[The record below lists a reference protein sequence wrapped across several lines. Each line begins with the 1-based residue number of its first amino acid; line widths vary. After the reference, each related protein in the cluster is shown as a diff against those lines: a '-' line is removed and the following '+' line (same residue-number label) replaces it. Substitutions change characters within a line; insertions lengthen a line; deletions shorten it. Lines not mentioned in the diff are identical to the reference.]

1 MLLERVEIVG
11 FRGINRLS
19 LMLEQN
25 NVLIGENAWGK
36 SSLLDALT
44 LLLSP
49 EFDLYHFV
57 RDDFWFPPGDIQGR
71 EHHLHII
78 LTFRETEPGRHRV
91 RRFRPLQRCW
101 VPCDDGYHR
110 VFYRLEGELA
120 EDDSV
125 MTLRSFIDGEG
136 EALVLEEI
144 DELARH
150 LVRLMPVLRLR
161 DARFMRRIHNGTVPH
176 SPQIEITARQL
187 DFLSRELVS
196 HPQNLSDGQIRQG
209 LSAMVQLLE
218 HYFAEQSSAQTRHR
232 LMRRRSHDE
241 QRSWRYLDIINR
253 MIDKPG
259 GRSHRVI
266 LLGLFATLL
275 QAKGTVRLDRDARPL
290 LLIEDPETRL
300 HPIMLSVA
308 WHLLNLLPLQR
319 VTTTNSG
326 ELLSLTPVEQVCR
339 LVRESTRVSA
349 WRLGPGG
356 MNAEESRRIAFHIRF
371 NRASSLFARC
381 WLLVE
386 GETETW
392 VINELARQCGH
403 HFDAEGVKVIEFAQS
418 GLKPL
423 IKFARRMGIQW
434 HVLVDGDGE
443 DSALLKRA
451 LAGMIDLMPAS
462 MALLAPNV
470 NSYRRFQ
477 PGMYVPTQAS
487 WGHNN
492 RTVALRIPCGERQN
506 HRVEYRV
513 AGADANPY
521 LVMAAIFAGILHGLD
536 NPQLP
541 LQEEVEGNGLEQE
554 GLPFPIRQSD
564 ALWEFMQN
572 DHLRERLGERFC
584 HVFHAC
590 KHDELLQFE
599 RLITETEI
607 EWMLKNA

>member
-259 GRSHRVI
+259 GRSHRGI

-434 HVLVDGDGE
+434 HVLVDGDEAGKKYAATVRGLLNNDRE
-443 DSALLKRA
+443 LERDHLTSLPALDMEHFMYRQGFDDVYHRVAQIPDNVPMNMRRVITKAIHRSSKPDLAIEVAMEAGRRGVDAVPTLLKKMFSRVLWLARGRA
-451 LAGMIDLMPAS
+451 D
-462 MALLAPNV
+462 
-470 NSYRRFQ
+470 
-477 PGMYVPTQAS
+477 
-487 WGHNN
+487 
-492 RTVALRIPCGERQN
+492 
-506 HRVEYRV
+506 
-513 AGADANPY
+513 
-521 LVMAAIFAGILHGLD
+521 
-536 NPQLP
+536 
-541 LQEEVEGNGLEQE
+541 
-554 GLPFPIRQSD
+554 
-564 ALWEFMQN
+564 
-572 DHLRERLGERFC
+572 
-584 HVFHAC
+584 
-590 KHDELLQFE
+590 
-599 RLITETEI
+599 
-607 EWMLKNA
+607 

>member
-25 NVLIGENAWGK
+25 NVLNGENAWGK

-434 HVLVDGDGE
+434 HVLVDGDEAGKKYAATVRGLLNNDRE
-443 DSALLKRA
+443 LERDHLTSLPALDMEHFMYRQGFDDVYHRVAQIPDNVPMNMRRVITKAIHRSSKPDLAIEVAMEAGRRGVDAVPTLLKKMFSRVLWLARGRA
-451 LAGMIDLMPAS
+451 D
-462 MALLAPNV
+462 
-470 NSYRRFQ
+470 
-477 PGMYVPTQAS
+477 
-487 WGHNN
+487 
-492 RTVALRIPCGERQN
+492 
-506 HRVEYRV
+506 
-513 AGADANPY
+513 
-521 LVMAAIFAGILHGLD
+521 
-536 NPQLP
+536 
-541 LQEEVEGNGLEQE
+541 
-554 GLPFPIRQSD
+554 
-564 ALWEFMQN
+564 
-572 DHLRERLGERFC
+572 
-584 HVFHAC
+584 
-590 KHDELLQFE
+590 
-599 RLITETEI
+599 
-607 EWMLKNA
+607 

>member
-57 RDDFWFPPGDIQGR
+57 RDDFWFPAGDIQGR

-120 EDDSV
+120 DDDSV

-136 EALVLEEI
+136 EALALEDI

-196 HPQNLSDGQIRQG
+196 HPQNLSDGQIREG

-326 ELLSLTPVEQVCR
+326 ELLSLTPVEHVCR
-339 LVRESTRVSA
+339 LVRESARVSA

-371 NRASSLFARC
+371 NRASSLFARS

-434 HVLVDGDGE
+434 HVLVDGDEAGKKYAATVRGLLNNDRE
-443 DSALLKRA
+443 LERDHLTTLPALDMEHFMYRQGFDDVYHRVAQIPDNVPMNMRRVITKAIHRSSKPDLAIEVAMEAGRRGVDAVPTLLKKMFSRVLWLARGRA
-451 LAGMIDLMPAS
+451 D
-462 MALLAPNV
+462 
-470 NSYRRFQ
+470 
-477 PGMYVPTQAS
+477 
-487 WGHNN
+487 
-492 RTVALRIPCGERQN
+492 
-506 HRVEYRV
+506 
-513 AGADANPY
+513 
-521 LVMAAIFAGILHGLD
+521 
-536 NPQLP
+536 
-541 LQEEVEGNGLEQE
+541 
-554 GLPFPIRQSD
+554 
-564 ALWEFMQN
+564 
-572 DHLRERLGERFC
+572 
-584 HVFHAC
+584 
-590 KHDELLQFE
+590 
-599 RLITETEI
+599 
-607 EWMLKNA
+607 

>member
-120 EDDSV
+120 DDDSV
-125 MTLRSFIDGEG
+125 VTLRSFIDGEG
-136 EALVLEEI
+136 EALAVEDI
-144 DELARH
+144 DDLARH

-196 HPQNLSDGQIRQG
+196 HPQNLSDGQIREG

-266 LLGLFATLL
+266 LLGLFSTLL

-339 LVRESTRVSA
+339 LVRESSRVSA

-356 MNAEESRRIAFHIRF
+356 MNAEDSRRIAFHIRF

-434 HVLVDGDGE
+434 HVLVDGDEAGKKYAATVLGLLNNDRE
-443 DSALLKRA
+443 LERDHLTSLPAMDMEHFMYRQGFDDVYHRVAQIPDNVPMNMRRVITKAIHRSSKPDLAIEVAMEAGRRGVDAVPTLLKKMFSRVLWLARGRA
-451 LAGMIDLMPAS
+451 D
-462 MALLAPNV
+462 
-470 NSYRRFQ
+470 
-477 PGMYVPTQAS
+477 
-487 WGHNN
+487 
-492 RTVALRIPCGERQN
+492 
-506 HRVEYRV
+506 
-513 AGADANPY
+513 
-521 LVMAAIFAGILHGLD
+521 
-536 NPQLP
+536 
-541 LQEEVEGNGLEQE
+541 
-554 GLPFPIRQSD
+554 
-564 ALWEFMQN
+564 
-572 DHLRERLGERFC
+572 
-584 HVFHAC
+584 
-590 KHDELLQFE
+590 
-599 RLITETEI
+599 
-607 EWMLKNA
+607 

>member
-434 HVLVDGDGE
+434 HVLVDGDEAGKKYAATVRGLLNNDRE
-443 DSALLKRA
+443 LERDHLTSLPALDMEHFMYHQGFDDVYHRVAQIPDNVPMNMRRVITKAIHRSSKPDLAIEVAMEAGRRGVDAVPTLLKKMFSRVLWLARGRA
-451 LAGMIDLMPAS
+451 D
-462 MALLAPNV
+462 
-470 NSYRRFQ
+470 
-477 PGMYVPTQAS
+477 
-487 WGHNN
+487 
-492 RTVALRIPCGERQN
+492 
-506 HRVEYRV
+506 
-513 AGADANPY
+513 
-521 LVMAAIFAGILHGLD
+521 
-536 NPQLP
+536 
-541 LQEEVEGNGLEQE
+541 
-554 GLPFPIRQSD
+554 
-564 ALWEFMQN
+564 
-572 DHLRERLGERFC
+572 
-584 HVFHAC
+584 
-590 KHDELLQFE
+590 
-599 RLITETEI
+599 
-607 EWMLKNA
+607 

>member
-1 MLLERVEIVG
+1 MHLERVEIVG

-57 RDDFWFPPGDIQGR
+57 REDFWFPPGDIQGR

-78 LTFRETEPGRHRV
+78 LTFRENEPGRHRV
-91 RRFRPLQRCW
+91 RRYRPLSNCW
-101 VPCDDGYHR
+101 VPCDDGYQR

-120 EDDSV
+120 DDDSV
-125 MTLRSFIDGEG
+125 MTLRSFINGEG
-136 EALVLEEI
+136 EALELDDI

-187 DFLSRELVS
+187 DFLSRELVH
-196 HPQNLSDGQIRQG
+196 HPQNLTDGQIRQG

-218 HYFAEQSSAQTRHR
+218 HYFAEQSSAQSRHR
-232 LMRRRSHDE
+232 LMRRHSHDE
-241 QRSWRYLDIINR
+241 QRSWRYLDIINT

-266 LLGLFATLL
+266 LLGLFSTLL

-326 ELLSLTPVEQVCR
+326 ELLSLTPVEHVCR
-339 LVRESTRVSA
+339 LVRESSRVSA

-356 MNAEESRRIAFHIRF
+356 MNAEDSRRIAFHIRF

-423 IKFARRMGIQW
+423 IKFARRMGIEW
-434 HVLVDGDGE
+434 HVLVDGDEAGKKYAATVRGLLNDDKMLE
-443 DSALLKRA
+443 RDHLTALPAMDMEHFMYRQGFDDVYHRVAQLPINIPMNMRRVITKAIHRSSKPDLAIEVAMEAGRRGVDAIPALLKKMFSRVLWLARGRA
-451 LAGMIDLMPAS
+451 D
-462 MALLAPNV
+462 
-470 NSYRRFQ
+470 
-477 PGMYVPTQAS
+477 
-487 WGHNN
+487 
-492 RTVALRIPCGERQN
+492 
-506 HRVEYRV
+506 
-513 AGADANPY
+513 
-521 LVMAAIFAGILHGLD
+521 
-536 NPQLP
+536 
-541 LQEEVEGNGLEQE
+541 
-554 GLPFPIRQSD
+554 
-564 ALWEFMQN
+564 
-572 DHLRERLGERFC
+572 
-584 HVFHAC
+584 
-590 KHDELLQFE
+590 
-599 RLITETEI
+599 
-607 EWMLKNA
+607 

>member
-125 MTLRSFIDGEG
+125 MTLRSCIDGEG

-434 HVLVDGDGE
+434 HVLVDGDEAGKKYAATVRGLLNNDRE
-443 DSALLKRA
+443 LERDHLTSLPALDMEHFMYRQGFDDVYHRVAQIPDNVPMNMRRVITKAIHRSSKPDLAIEVAMEAGRRGVDAVPTLLKKMFSRVLWLARGRA
-451 LAGMIDLMPAS
+451 D
-462 MALLAPNV
+462 
-470 NSYRRFQ
+470 
-477 PGMYVPTQAS
+477 
-487 WGHNN
+487 
-492 RTVALRIPCGERQN
+492 
-506 HRVEYRV
+506 
-513 AGADANPY
+513 
-521 LVMAAIFAGILHGLD
+521 
-536 NPQLP
+536 
-541 LQEEVEGNGLEQE
+541 
-554 GLPFPIRQSD
+554 
-564 ALWEFMQN
+564 
-572 DHLRERLGERFC
+572 
-584 HVFHAC
+584 
-590 KHDELLQFE
+590 
-599 RLITETEI
+599 
-607 EWMLKNA
+607 

>member
-1 MLLERVEIVG
+1 MHLERVEIVG

-57 RDDFWFPPGDIQGR
+57 REDFWFPPGDIQGR

-78 LTFRETEPGRHRV
+78 LTFRENEPGRHRV
-91 RRFRPLQRCW
+91 RRYRPLSNCW
-101 VPCDDGYHR
+101 VPCDDGYQR

-120 EDDSV
+120 DDDSV
-125 MTLRSFIDGEG
+125 MTLRSFINGEG
-136 EALVLEEI
+136 EALELDDI
-144 DELARH
+144 DELACH

-161 DARFMRRIHNGTVPH
+161 DARFMRRIHNGTVPQ

-187 DFLSRELVS
+187 DFLSRELVH
-196 HPQNLSDGQIRQG
+196 HPQNLTDGQIRQG

-218 HYFAEQSSAQTRHR
+218 HYFAEQSSAQSRHR
-232 LMRRRSHDE
+232 LMRRHSHDE

-266 LLGLFATLL
+266 LLGLFSTLL

-326 ELLSLTPVEQVCR
+326 ELLSLTPVEHVCR
-339 LVRESTRVSA
+339 LVRESSRVSA

-356 MNAEESRRIAFHIRF
+356 MNAEDSRRIAFHIRF

-423 IKFARRMGIQW
+423 IKFARRMGIEW
-434 HVLVDGDGE
+434 HVLVDGDEAGKKYAATVRGLLNDDKMLE
-443 DSALLKRA
+443 RDHLTALPAMDMEHFMYRQGFDDVYHRVAQLPINIPMNMRRVITKAIHRSSKPDLAIEVAMEAGRRGVDAIPALLKKMFSRVLWLARGRA
-451 LAGMIDLMPAS
+451 D
-462 MALLAPNV
+462 
-470 NSYRRFQ
+470 
-477 PGMYVPTQAS
+477 
-487 WGHNN
+487 
-492 RTVALRIPCGERQN
+492 
-506 HRVEYRV
+506 
-513 AGADANPY
+513 
-521 LVMAAIFAGILHGLD
+521 
-536 NPQLP
+536 
-541 LQEEVEGNGLEQE
+541 
-554 GLPFPIRQSD
+554 
-564 ALWEFMQN
+564 
-572 DHLRERLGERFC
+572 
-584 HVFHAC
+584 
-590 KHDELLQFE
+590 
-599 RLITETEI
+599 
-607 EWMLKNA
+607 

>member
-266 LLGLFATLL
+266 LLWLFATLL

-434 HVLVDGDGE
+434 HVLVDGDEAGKKYAATVRGLLNNDRE
-443 DSALLKRA
+443 LERDHLTSLPALDMEHFMYRQGFDDVYHRVAQIPDNVPMNMRRVITKAIHRSSKPDLAIEVAMEAGRRGVDAVPTLLKKMFSRVLWLARGRA
-451 LAGMIDLMPAS
+451 D
-462 MALLAPNV
+462 
-470 NSYRRFQ
+470 
-477 PGMYVPTQAS
+477 
-487 WGHNN
+487 
-492 RTVALRIPCGERQN
+492 
-506 HRVEYRV
+506 
-513 AGADANPY
+513 
-521 LVMAAIFAGILHGLD
+521 
-536 NPQLP
+536 
-541 LQEEVEGNGLEQE
+541 
-554 GLPFPIRQSD
+554 
-564 ALWEFMQN
+564 
-572 DHLRERLGERFC
+572 
-584 HVFHAC
+584 
-590 KHDELLQFE
+590 
-599 RLITETEI
+599 
-607 EWMLKNA
+607 

>member
-57 RDDFWFPPGDIQGR
+57 RDDFWFPAGDIQGR

-120 EDDSV
+120 DDDSV

-136 EALVLEEI
+136 EALALDDI

-196 HPQNLSDGQIRQG
+196 HPQNLSDGQIREG

-339 LVRESTRVSA
+339 LVRESARVSA

-434 HVLVDGDGE
+434 HVLVDGDEAGKKYAATVRGLLNNDRE
-443 DSALLKRA
+443 LERDHLTTLPALDMEHFMYRQGFDDVYHRVAQIPDNVPMNMRRVITKAIHRSSKPDLAIEVAMEAGRRGVDAVPTLLKKMFSRVLWLARGRA
-451 LAGMIDLMPAS
+451 D
-462 MALLAPNV
+462 
-470 NSYRRFQ
+470 
-477 PGMYVPTQAS
+477 
-487 WGHNN
+487 
-492 RTVALRIPCGERQN
+492 
-506 HRVEYRV
+506 
-513 AGADANPY
+513 
-521 LVMAAIFAGILHGLD
+521 
-536 NPQLP
+536 
-541 LQEEVEGNGLEQE
+541 
-554 GLPFPIRQSD
+554 
-564 ALWEFMQN
+564 
-572 DHLRERLGERFC
+572 
-584 HVFHAC
+584 
-590 KHDELLQFE
+590 
-599 RLITETEI
+599 
-607 EWMLKNA
+607 

>member
-144 DELARH
+144 DELARL

-434 HVLVDGDGE
+434 HVLVDGDEAGKKYAATVRGLLNNDRE
-443 DSALLKRA
+443 LERDHLTSLPALDMEHFMYRQGFDDVYHRVAQIPDNVPMNMRRVITKAIHRSSKPDLAIEVAMEAGRRGVDAVPTLLKKMFSRVLWLARGRA
-451 LAGMIDLMPAS
+451 D
-462 MALLAPNV
+462 
-470 NSYRRFQ
+470 
-477 PGMYVPTQAS
+477 
-487 WGHNN
+487 
-492 RTVALRIPCGERQN
+492 
-506 HRVEYRV
+506 
-513 AGADANPY
+513 
-521 LVMAAIFAGILHGLD
+521 
-536 NPQLP
+536 
-541 LQEEVEGNGLEQE
+541 
-554 GLPFPIRQSD
+554 
-564 ALWEFMQN
+564 
-572 DHLRERLGERFC
+572 
-584 HVFHAC
+584 
-590 KHDELLQFE
+590 
-599 RLITETEI
+599 
-607 EWMLKNA
+607 

>member
-1 MLLERVEIVG
+1 MHLERVEIVG

-57 RDDFWFPPGDIQGR
+57 REDFWFPPGDIQGR

-78 LTFRETEPGRHRV
+78 LTFRENEPGRHRV
-91 RRFRPLQRCW
+91 RRYRPLSSCW
-101 VPCDDGYHR
+101 VPCDDGYQR

-120 EDDSV
+120 DDDSV

-136 EALVLEEI
+136 KALELDDI

-187 DFLSRELVS
+187 DFLSRELVH
-196 HPQNLSDGQIRQG
+196 HPHNLTDGQIRQG

-218 HYFAEQSSAQTRHR
+218 HYFAEQSSAQSRHR
-232 LMRRRSHDE
+232 LMRRHSHDE

-266 LLGLFATLL
+266 LLGLFSTLL

-326 ELLSLTPVEQVCR
+326 ELLSLTPVEHVCR
-339 LVRESTRVSA
+339 LVRESSRVSA

-356 MNAEESRRIAFHIRF
+356 MNAEDSRRIAFHIRF

-423 IKFARRMGIQW
+423 IKFARRMGIEW
-434 HVLVDGDGE
+434 HVLVDGDEAGKKYAATVRSLLNDDKMLE
-443 DSALLKRA
+443 RDHLTALPAMDMEHFMYRQGFDDVYHRVAQLPMNIPMNMRRVITKAIHRSSKPDLAIEVAMEAGRRGVDAIPTLLKKMFSRVLWLARGRA
-451 LAGMIDLMPAS
+451 D
-462 MALLAPNV
+462 
-470 NSYRRFQ
+470 
-477 PGMYVPTQAS
+477 
-487 WGHNN
+487 
-492 RTVALRIPCGERQN
+492 
-506 HRVEYRV
+506 
-513 AGADANPY
+513 
-521 LVMAAIFAGILHGLD
+521 
-536 NPQLP
+536 
-541 LQEEVEGNGLEQE
+541 
-554 GLPFPIRQSD
+554 
-564 ALWEFMQN
+564 
-572 DHLRERLGERFC
+572 
-584 HVFHAC
+584 
-590 KHDELLQFE
+590 
-599 RLITETEI
+599 
-607 EWMLKNA
+607 

>member
-1 MLLERVEIVG
+1 MHLERVEIVG

-57 RDDFWFPPGDIQGR
+57 REDFWFPPGDIQGR

-78 LTFRETEPGRHRV
+78 LTFRENEPGRHRV
-91 RRFRPLQRCW
+91 RRYRPLSNCW
-101 VPCDDGYHR
+101 VPCDDGYQR

-120 EDDSV
+120 ADDSV
-125 MTLRSFIDGEG
+125 MTLRSFINGEG
-136 EALVLEEI
+136 EALELDDI

-187 DFLSRELVS
+187 DFLSRELVH
-196 HPQNLSDGQIRQG
+196 HPQNLTDGQIRQG

-218 HYFAEQSSAQTRHR
+218 HYFAEQSSAQSRHR
-232 LMRRRSHDE
+232 LMRRHSHDE

-266 LLGLFATLL
+266 LLGLFSTLL

-326 ELLSLTPVEQVCR
+326 ELLSLTPVEHVCR
-339 LVRESTRVSA
+339 LVRESSRVSA

-356 MNAEESRRIAFHIRF
+356 MNAEDSRRIAFHIRF

-423 IKFARRMGIQW
+423 IKFARRMGIEW
-434 HVLVDGDGE
+434 HVLVDGDEAGKKYAATVRGLLNDDKMLE
-443 DSALLKRA
+443 RDHLTALPAMDMEHFMYRQGFDDVYHRVAQLPINIPMNMRRVITKAIHRSSKPDLAIEVAMEAGRRGVDAIPALLKKMFSRVLWLARGRA
-451 LAGMIDLMPAS
+451 D
-462 MALLAPNV
+462 
-470 NSYRRFQ
+470 
-477 PGMYVPTQAS
+477 
-487 WGHNN
+487 
-492 RTVALRIPCGERQN
+492 
-506 HRVEYRV
+506 
-513 AGADANPY
+513 
-521 LVMAAIFAGILHGLD
+521 
-536 NPQLP
+536 
-541 LQEEVEGNGLEQE
+541 
-554 GLPFPIRQSD
+554 
-564 ALWEFMQN
+564 
-572 DHLRERLGERFC
+572 
-584 HVFHAC
+584 
-590 KHDELLQFE
+590 
-599 RLITETEI
+599 
-607 EWMLKNA
+607 

>member
-120 EDDSV
+120 DDDSV

-136 EALVLEEI
+136 EALAVEDI
-144 DELARH
+144 DDLARH

-196 HPQNLSDGQIRQG
+196 HPQNLSDGQIREG

-218 HYFAEQSSAQTRHR
+218 HYFAEQSSAQTLHR

-266 LLGLFATLL
+266 LLGLFSTLL

-339 LVRESTRVSA
+339 LVRESSRVSA

-356 MNAEESRRIAFHIRF
+356 MNAEDSRRIAFHIRF

-434 HVLVDGDGE
+434 HVLVDGDEAGKKYAATVLGLLNNDRE
-443 DSALLKRA
+443 LERDHLTSLPAMDMEHFMYRQGFDDVYHRVAQIPDNVPMNMRRVITKAIHRSSKPDLAIEVAMEAGRRGVDAVPTLLKKMFSRVLWLARGRA
-451 LAGMIDLMPAS
+451 D
-462 MALLAPNV
+462 
-470 NSYRRFQ
+470 
-477 PGMYVPTQAS
+477 
-487 WGHNN
+487 
-492 RTVALRIPCGERQN
+492 
-506 HRVEYRV
+506 
-513 AGADANPY
+513 
-521 LVMAAIFAGILHGLD
+521 
-536 NPQLP
+536 
-541 LQEEVEGNGLEQE
+541 
-554 GLPFPIRQSD
+554 
-564 ALWEFMQN
+564 
-572 DHLRERLGERFC
+572 
-584 HVFHAC
+584 
-590 KHDELLQFE
+590 
-599 RLITETEI
+599 
-607 EWMLKNA
+607 

>member
-1 MLLERVEIVG
+1 MHLERVEIVG

-57 RDDFWFPPGDIQGR
+57 REDFWFPPGDIQGR

-78 LTFRETEPGRHRV
+78 LTFRENEPGRHRV
-91 RRFRPLQRCW
+91 RRYRPLSNCW
-101 VPCDDGYHR
+101 VPCDDGYQR

-120 EDDSV
+120 DDDSV
-125 MTLRSFIDGEG
+125 MTLRSFINGEG
-136 EALVLEEI
+136 EALELDDI

-187 DFLSRELVS
+187 DFLSRELVH
-196 HPQNLSDGQIRQG
+196 HPQNLTDGQIRQG

-218 HYFAEQSSAQTRHR
+218 HYFAEQSSAQSRHR
-232 LMRRRSHDE
+232 LMRRHSHDE

-266 LLGLFATLL
+266 LLGLFSTLL
-275 QAKGTVRLDRDARPL
+275 QAKGTLRLDRDARPL

-326 ELLSLTPVEQVCR
+326 ELLSLTPVEHVCR
-339 LVRESTRVSA
+339 LVRESSRVSA

-356 MNAEESRRIAFHIRF
+356 MNAEDSRRIAFHIRF

-423 IKFARRMGIQW
+423 IKFARRMGIEW
-434 HVLVDGDGE
+434 HVLVDGDEAGKKYAATVRGLLNDDKMLE
-443 DSALLKRA
+443 RDHLTALPAMDMEHFMYRQGFDDVYHRVAQLPINIPMNMRRVITKAIHRSSKPDLAIEVAMEAGRRGVDAIPALLKKMFSRVLWLARGRA
-451 LAGMIDLMPAS
+451 D
-462 MALLAPNV
+462 
-470 NSYRRFQ
+470 
-477 PGMYVPTQAS
+477 
-487 WGHNN
+487 
-492 RTVALRIPCGERQN
+492 
-506 HRVEYRV
+506 
-513 AGADANPY
+513 
-521 LVMAAIFAGILHGLD
+521 
-536 NPQLP
+536 
-541 LQEEVEGNGLEQE
+541 
-554 GLPFPIRQSD
+554 
-564 ALWEFMQN
+564 
-572 DHLRERLGERFC
+572 
-584 HVFHAC
+584 
-590 KHDELLQFE
+590 
-599 RLITETEI
+599 
-607 EWMLKNA
+607 

>member
-1 MLLERVEIVG
+1 MITEGEWWCSGGDMLLERVEIVG

-49 EFDLYHFV
+49 EFDLYHFI

-78 LTFRETEPGRHRV
+78 LTLRETEPGRHRV

-434 HVLVDGDGE
+434 HVLVDGDEAGKKYAATVRGLLNNDRE
-443 DSALLKRA
+443 LERDHLTSLPALDMEHFMYRQGFDDVYHRVAQIPDNVPMNMRRVITKAIHRSSKPDLAIEVAMEAGRRGVDAVPTLLKKMFSRVLWLARGRA
-451 LAGMIDLMPAS
+451 D
-462 MALLAPNV
+462 
-470 NSYRRFQ
+470 
-477 PGMYVPTQAS
+477 
-487 WGHNN
+487 
-492 RTVALRIPCGERQN
+492 
-506 HRVEYRV
+506 
-513 AGADANPY
+513 
-521 LVMAAIFAGILHGLD
+521 
-536 NPQLP
+536 
-541 LQEEVEGNGLEQE
+541 
-554 GLPFPIRQSD
+554 
-564 ALWEFMQN
+564 
-572 DHLRERLGERFC
+572 
-584 HVFHAC
+584 
-590 KHDELLQFE
+590 
-599 RLITETEI
+599 
-607 EWMLKNA
+607 

>member
-49 EFDLYHFV
+49 REELYHFV
-57 RDDFWFPPGDIQGR
+57 RNDFWFPAGDINGR

-78 LTFRETEPGRHRV
+78 LTFRESEPGRYRG
-91 RRFRPLQRCW
+91 RRYRPLADCW
-101 VPCDDGYHR
+101 TLCDDGYR
-110 VFYRLEGELA
+110 RLFYRLEGELSA
-120 EDDSV
+120 EGSV
-125 MTLRSFIDGEG
+125 MTLRSFIDNKGH
-136 EALVLEEI
+136 ALELDDI
-144 DELARH
+144 DEMVRH
-150 LVRLMPVLRLR
+150 LIRLMPVLRLR
-161 DARFMRRIHNGTVPH
+161 DARFMRRIRNGTVPNT
-176 SPQIEITARQL
+176 PDVEITARQL
-187 DFLSRELVS
+187 DFLSRELVTS
-196 HPQNLSDGQIRQG
+196 PQNLSDAQIRQG

-218 HYFAEQSSAQTRHR
+218 HYFSEQGSDEARHR
-232 LMRRRSHDE
+232 LMRKRSHDE

-259 GRSHRVI
+259 ARSHRMV
-266 LLGLFATLL
+266 LLALFSTLL
-275 QAKGTVRLDRDARPL
+275 QAKGTVRLDKDARPL

-308 WHLLNLLPLQR
+308 WNLLNLLPLQR

-326 ELLSLTPVEQVCR
+326 ELLSLTPMEHVCR
-339 LVRESTRVSA
+339 LVRESSRVAA

-356 MNAEESRRIAFHIRF
+356 MSADDSRRISFHIRF

-423 IKFARRMGIQW
+423 IKFARRMGIEW
-434 HVLVDGDGE
+434 HVLVDGDEAGKKYAATVRSLLDNDKE
-443 DSALLKRA
+443 LERHYLTVLPALDMEHFMYRQGFSDVYHRVAQLPENIPMNMRRVITKAIHRSSKPD
-451 LAGMIDLMPAS
+451 LAIEVAMEAG
-462 MALLAPNV
+462 
-470 NSYRRFQ
+470 RR
-477 PGMYVPTQAS
+477 GVEAVPTL
-487 WGHNN
+487 
-492 RTVALRIPCGERQN
+492 LRKMFS
-506 HRVEYRV
+506 RVIWLAR
-513 AGADANPY
+513 GKAD
-521 LVMAAIFAGILHGLD
+521 
-536 NPQLP
+536 
-541 LQEEVEGNGLEQE
+541 
-554 GLPFPIRQSD
+554 
-564 ALWEFMQN
+564 
-572 DHLRERLGERFC
+572 
-584 HVFHAC
+584 
-590 KHDELLQFE
+590 
-599 RLITETEI
+599 
-607 EWMLKNA
+607 

>member
-434 HVLVDGDGE
+434 HVLVDGDEAGKKYAATVRGLLNNDRE
-443 DSALLKRA
+443 LERDHLTRLPALDMEHFMYRQGFDDVYHRVAQIPDNVPMNMRRVITKAIHRSSKPDLAIEVAMEAGRRGVDAVPTLLKKMFSRVLWLARGRA
-451 LAGMIDLMPAS
+451 D
-462 MALLAPNV
+462 
-470 NSYRRFQ
+470 
-477 PGMYVPTQAS
+477 
-487 WGHNN
+487 
-492 RTVALRIPCGERQN
+492 
-506 HRVEYRV
+506 
-513 AGADANPY
+513 
-521 LVMAAIFAGILHGLD
+521 
-536 NPQLP
+536 
-541 LQEEVEGNGLEQE
+541 
-554 GLPFPIRQSD
+554 
-564 ALWEFMQN
+564 
-572 DHLRERLGERFC
+572 
-584 HVFHAC
+584 
-590 KHDELLQFE
+590 
-599 RLITETEI
+599 
-607 EWMLKNA
+607 

>member
-78 LTFRETEPGRHRV
+78 LTFREMEPGRHRV

-434 HVLVDGDGE
+434 HVLVDGDEAGKKYAATVRGLLNNDRE
-443 DSALLKRA
+443 LERDHLTSLPALDMEHFMYRQGFDDVYHRVAQIPDNVPMNMRRVITKAIHRSSKPDLAIEVAMEAGRRGVDAVPTLLKKMFSRVLWLARGRA
-451 LAGMIDLMPAS
+451 D
-462 MALLAPNV
+462 
-470 NSYRRFQ
+470 
-477 PGMYVPTQAS
+477 
-487 WGHNN
+487 
-492 RTVALRIPCGERQN
+492 
-506 HRVEYRV
+506 
-513 AGADANPY
+513 
-521 LVMAAIFAGILHGLD
+521 
-536 NPQLP
+536 
-541 LQEEVEGNGLEQE
+541 
-554 GLPFPIRQSD
+554 
-564 ALWEFMQN
+564 
-572 DHLRERLGERFC
+572 
-584 HVFHAC
+584 
-590 KHDELLQFE
+590 
-599 RLITETEI
+599 
-607 EWMLKNA
+607 

>member
-120 EDDSV
+120 DDDSV

-136 EALVLEEI
+136 EALAVEDI
-144 DELARH
+144 DDLARH

-196 HPQNLSDGQIRQG
+196 HPQNLSDGQIREG

-266 LLGLFATLL
+266 LLGLFSTLL

-339 LVRESTRVSA
+339 LVRESSRVSA

-356 MNAEESRRIAFHIRF
+356 MNAEDSRRIAFHIRF

-434 HVLVDGDGE
+434 HVLVDGDEAGKKYAATVFGLLNNDRE
-443 DSALLKRA
+443 LERDHLTSLPAMDMEHFMYRQGFDDVYHRVAQIPDNVPMNMRRVITKAIHRSSKPDLAIEVAMEAGRRGVDAVPTLLKKMFSRVLWLARGRA
-451 LAGMIDLMPAS
+451 D
-462 MALLAPNV
+462 
-470 NSYRRFQ
+470 
-477 PGMYVPTQAS
+477 
-487 WGHNN
+487 
-492 RTVALRIPCGERQN
+492 
-506 HRVEYRV
+506 
-513 AGADANPY
+513 
-521 LVMAAIFAGILHGLD
+521 
-536 NPQLP
+536 
-541 LQEEVEGNGLEQE
+541 
-554 GLPFPIRQSD
+554 
-564 ALWEFMQN
+564 
-572 DHLRERLGERFC
+572 
-584 HVFHAC
+584 
-590 KHDELLQFE
+590 
-599 RLITETEI
+599 
-607 EWMLKNA
+607 

>member
-392 VINELARQCGH
+392 VINELARQSGH

-434 HVLVDGDGE
+434 HVLVDGDEAGKKYAATVRGLLNNDRE
-443 DSALLKRA
+443 LERDHLTSLPALDMEHFMYRQGFDDVYHRVAQIPDNVPMNMRRVITKAIHRSSKPDLAIEVAMEAGRRGVDAVPTLLKKMFSRVLWLARGRA
-451 LAGMIDLMPAS
+451 D
-462 MALLAPNV
+462 
-470 NSYRRFQ
+470 
-477 PGMYVPTQAS
+477 
-487 WGHNN
+487 
-492 RTVALRIPCGERQN
+492 
-506 HRVEYRV
+506 
-513 AGADANPY
+513 
-521 LVMAAIFAGILHGLD
+521 
-536 NPQLP
+536 
-541 LQEEVEGNGLEQE
+541 
-554 GLPFPIRQSD
+554 
-564 ALWEFMQN
+564 
-572 DHLRERLGERFC
+572 
-584 HVFHAC
+584 
-590 KHDELLQFE
+590 
-599 RLITETEI
+599 
-607 EWMLKNA
+607 

>member
-290 LLIEDPETRL
+290 LLIDDPETRL

-434 HVLVDGDGE
+434 HVLVDGDEAGKKYAATVRGLLNNDRE
-443 DSALLKRA
+443 LERDHLTSLPALDMEHFMYRQGFDDVYHRVAQIPDNVPMNMRRVITKAIHRSSKPDLAIEVAMEAGRRGVDAVPTLLKKMFSRVLWLARGRA
-451 LAGMIDLMPAS
+451 D
-462 MALLAPNV
+462 
-470 NSYRRFQ
+470 
-477 PGMYVPTQAS
+477 
-487 WGHNN
+487 
-492 RTVALRIPCGERQN
+492 
-506 HRVEYRV
+506 
-513 AGADANPY
+513 
-521 LVMAAIFAGILHGLD
+521 
-536 NPQLP
+536 
-541 LQEEVEGNGLEQE
+541 
-554 GLPFPIRQSD
+554 
-564 ALWEFMQN
+564 
-572 DHLRERLGERFC
+572 
-584 HVFHAC
+584 
-590 KHDELLQFE
+590 
-599 RLITETEI
+599 
-607 EWMLKNA
+607 

>member
-91 RRFRPLQRCW
+91 RRFHPLQRCW

-434 HVLVDGDGE
+434 HVLVDGDEAGKKYAATVRGLLNNDRE
-443 DSALLKRA
+443 LERDHLTSLPALDMEHFMYRQGFDDVYHRVAQIPDNVPMNMRRVITKAIHRSSKPDLAIEVAMEAGRRGVDAVPTLLKKMFSRVLWLARGRA
-451 LAGMIDLMPAS
+451 D
-462 MALLAPNV
+462 
-470 NSYRRFQ
+470 
-477 PGMYVPTQAS
+477 
-487 WGHNN
+487 
-492 RTVALRIPCGERQN
+492 
-506 HRVEYRV
+506 
-513 AGADANPY
+513 
-521 LVMAAIFAGILHGLD
+521 
-536 NPQLP
+536 
-541 LQEEVEGNGLEQE
+541 
-554 GLPFPIRQSD
+554 
-564 ALWEFMQN
+564 
-572 DHLRERLGERFC
+572 
-584 HVFHAC
+584 
-590 KHDELLQFE
+590 
-599 RLITETEI
+599 
-607 EWMLKNA
+607 

>member
-308 WHLLNLLPLQR
+308 RHLLNLLPLQR

-434 HVLVDGDGE
+434 HVLVDGDEAGKKYAATVRGLLNNDRE
-443 DSALLKRA
+443 LERDHLTSLPALDMEHFMYRQGFDDVYHRVAQIPDNVPMNMRRVITKAIHRSSKPDLAIEVAMEAGRRGVDAVPTLLKKMFSRVLWLARGRA
-451 LAGMIDLMPAS
+451 D
-462 MALLAPNV
+462 
-470 NSYRRFQ
+470 
-477 PGMYVPTQAS
+477 
-487 WGHNN
+487 
-492 RTVALRIPCGERQN
+492 
-506 HRVEYRV
+506 
-513 AGADANPY
+513 
-521 LVMAAIFAGILHGLD
+521 
-536 NPQLP
+536 
-541 LQEEVEGNGLEQE
+541 
-554 GLPFPIRQSD
+554 
-564 ALWEFMQN
+564 
-572 DHLRERLGERFC
+572 
-584 HVFHAC
+584 
-590 KHDELLQFE
+590 
-599 RLITETEI
+599 
-607 EWMLKNA
+607 

>member
-71 EHHLHII
+71 EHHLRII

-434 HVLVDGDGE
+434 HVLVDGDEAGKKYAATVRGLLNNDRE
-443 DSALLKRA
+443 LERDHLTSLPALDMEHFMYRQGFDDVYHRVAQIPDNVPMNMRRVITKAIHRSSKPDLAIEVAMEAGRRGVDAVPTLLKKMFSRVLWLARGRA
-451 LAGMIDLMPAS
+451 D
-462 MALLAPNV
+462 
-470 NSYRRFQ
+470 
-477 PGMYVPTQAS
+477 
-487 WGHNN
+487 
-492 RTVALRIPCGERQN
+492 
-506 HRVEYRV
+506 
-513 AGADANPY
+513 
-521 LVMAAIFAGILHGLD
+521 
-536 NPQLP
+536 
-541 LQEEVEGNGLEQE
+541 
-554 GLPFPIRQSD
+554 
-564 ALWEFMQN
+564 
-572 DHLRERLGERFC
+572 
-584 HVFHAC
+584 
-590 KHDELLQFE
+590 
-599 RLITETEI
+599 
-607 EWMLKNA
+607 

>member
-176 SPQIEITARQL
+176 SPQTEITARQL

-434 HVLVDGDGE
+434 HVLVDGDEAGKKYAATVRGLLNNDRE
-443 DSALLKRA
+443 LERDHLTSLPALDMEHFMYRQGFDDVYHRVAQIPDNVPMNMRRVITKAIHRSSKPDLAIEVAMEAGRRGVDAVPTLLKKMFSRVLWLARGRA
-451 LAGMIDLMPAS
+451 D
-462 MALLAPNV
+462 
-470 NSYRRFQ
+470 
-477 PGMYVPTQAS
+477 
-487 WGHNN
+487 
-492 RTVALRIPCGERQN
+492 
-506 HRVEYRV
+506 
-513 AGADANPY
+513 
-521 LVMAAIFAGILHGLD
+521 
-536 NPQLP
+536 
-541 LQEEVEGNGLEQE
+541 
-554 GLPFPIRQSD
+554 
-564 ALWEFMQN
+564 
-572 DHLRERLGERFC
+572 
-584 HVFHAC
+584 
-590 KHDELLQFE
+590 
-599 RLITETEI
+599 
-607 EWMLKNA
+607 

>member
-176 SPQIEITARQL
+176 SPQIEITSRQL

-434 HVLVDGDGE
+434 HVLVDGDEAGKKYAATVRGLLNNDRE
-443 DSALLKRA
+443 LERDHLTSLPALDMEHFMYRQGFDDVYHRVAQIPDNVPMNMRRVITKAIHRSSKPDLAIEVAMEAGRRGVDAVPTLLKKMFSRVLWLARGRA
-451 LAGMIDLMPAS
+451 D
-462 MALLAPNV
+462 
-470 NSYRRFQ
+470 
-477 PGMYVPTQAS
+477 
-487 WGHNN
+487 
-492 RTVALRIPCGERQN
+492 
-506 HRVEYRV
+506 
-513 AGADANPY
+513 
-521 LVMAAIFAGILHGLD
+521 
-536 NPQLP
+536 
-541 LQEEVEGNGLEQE
+541 
-554 GLPFPIRQSD
+554 
-564 ALWEFMQN
+564 
-572 DHLRERLGERFC
+572 
-584 HVFHAC
+584 
-590 KHDELLQFE
+590 
-599 RLITETEI
+599 
-607 EWMLKNA
+607 

>member
-196 HPQNLSDGQIRQG
+196 QPQNLSDGQIRQG

-434 HVLVDGDGE
+434 HVLVDGDEAGKKYAATVRGLLNNDRE
-443 DSALLKRA
+443 LERDHLTSLPALDMEHFMYRQGFDDVYHRVAQIPDNVPMNMRRVITKAIHRSSKPDLAIEVAMEAGRRGVDAVPTLLKKMFSRVLWLARGRA
-451 LAGMIDLMPAS
+451 D
-462 MALLAPNV
+462 
-470 NSYRRFQ
+470 
-477 PGMYVPTQAS
+477 
-487 WGHNN
+487 
-492 RTVALRIPCGERQN
+492 
-506 HRVEYRV
+506 
-513 AGADANPY
+513 
-521 LVMAAIFAGILHGLD
+521 
-536 NPQLP
+536 
-541 LQEEVEGNGLEQE
+541 
-554 GLPFPIRQSD
+554 
-564 ALWEFMQN
+564 
-572 DHLRERLGERFC
+572 
-584 HVFHAC
+584 
-590 KHDELLQFE
+590 
-599 RLITETEI
+599 
-607 EWMLKNA
+607 